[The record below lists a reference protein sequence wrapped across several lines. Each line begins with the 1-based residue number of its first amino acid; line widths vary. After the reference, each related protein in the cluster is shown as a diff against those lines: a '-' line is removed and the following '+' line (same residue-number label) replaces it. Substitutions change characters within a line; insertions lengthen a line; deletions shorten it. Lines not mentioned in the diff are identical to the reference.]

1 VTTTTVTCGVA
12 STDQTD
18 TGRAGTSP
26 TGTVVTLQVWRVPP
40 GSVPRALGRMAVD
53 PRRLRALPGV
63 RFGKLLGTS
72 HGPGT
77 GPGSRRGFGLAD
89 ADLTRYAALTVWDD
103 PVAAAG
109 CDHTPLARS
118 WARIATA
125 QARLDL
131 RALQGRGSWSG
142 RQPFGRRCPATTDD
156 GPVLAL
162 TRARLRPSKA
172 VAFWR
177 AIPPVAA
184 ALSDTPGLLATFGIG
199 EAPIGWQGTI
209 SVWRSATDLT
219 GFAYRHPEHRAAIAR
234 TATER
239 WYAEE
244 LFARFAVLDV
254 VGDRTILG
262 WTEGGTGRR

>member
-1 VTTTTVTCGVA
+1 MIRGVA
-12 STDQTD
+12 STGRTD
-18 TGRAGTSP
+18 TGGAQTSP
-26 TGTVVTLQVWRVPP
+26 TGTTVTLQVWRVPP
-40 GSVPRALGRMAVD
+40 RSVPRALWRMAVG
-53 PRRLRALPGV
+53 PRQLRALPGV
-63 RFGKLLGTS
+63 RFGKLLGTA

-77 GPGSRRGFGLAD
+77 GPRSGRGFGPVD

-103 PVAAAG
+103 PAAAAH

-125 QARLDL
+125 QVRLDL
-131 RALQGRGSWSG
+131 RTLNGRGSWSG
-142 RQPFGRRCPATTDD
+142 QQPFGRGCPTSSGA

-162 TRARLRPSKA
+162 TRARLRPRTA
-172 VAFWR
+172 ITFWR

-209 SVWRSATDLT
+209 SVWRSEADLT
-219 GFAYRHPEHRAAIAR
+219 TFAYRHPEHRAAIVR
-234 TATER
+234 TAAER

-262 WTEGGTGRR
+262 WTEGGTGRQ